1 VKRYRAQAV
10 NESLSRHLAGLDHA
24 MQVNAAEMR
33 DAMQALEAEQHL
45 RALRAEAAAAKEDI
59 AAAGTKKTPA
69 PSSGPGF

>member
-1 VKRYRAQAV
+1 MEQ
-10 NESLSRHLAGLDHA
+10 
-24 MQVNAAEMR
+24 NAAELR
-33 DAMQALEAEQHL
+33 DASRRGKQMEHL